1 MRPSKYYETF
11 VFFLILSH
19 RSCLFFSEQINGLP
33 QGLNNFLHLAGTDSV
48 IVRMRGLPYNTKA
61 SEIVS
66 KFVASS
72 GKVKTIHMSIF

>member
-1 MRPSKYYETF
+1 MTYIVIFIS
-11 VFFLILSH
+11 SH

-33 QGLNNFLHLAGTDSV
+33 QGLHNFLHLAGTGSV

-66 KFVASS
+66 KLVAPSWWIHCFKISHFVL
-72 GKVKTIHMSIF
+72 GLLL